1 MISPTTAEA
10 PAAKTMWSRFLNVF
24 RGSIYTALMVRA
36 DRLG

>member
-1 MISPTTAEA
+1 MISTTTEA
-10 PAAKTMWSRFLNVF
+10 PAAKTRWARFFDVF